1 MANFKKEL
9 EALINSYSK
18 ENESNTPDFIL
29 AEYMINCLHAF
40 EKATNERTK
49 WSVGAVENSE
59 DGALPIFGVSG
70 SFCARALTKKMKE
83 AREYVDKHVQL
94 FGTKPTYRRVAEE
107 LGIKSTAAYSRLRG
121 YRHMMVRRQ

>member
-1 MANFKKEL
+1 
-9 EALINSYSK
+9 
-18 ENESNTPDFIL
+18 
-29 AEYMINCLHAF
+29 MINCLHAF

-49 WSVGAVENSE
+49 WSVGTIENSE
-59 DGALPIFGVSG
+59 DGALPIFGVIG

-94 FGTKPTYRRVAEE
+94 FGTKPTYRKVAEE

>member
-9 EALINSYSK
+9 KALINSYSK

-49 WSVGAVENSE
+49 FIVGTVENIE
-59 DGALPIFGVSG
+59 NVALPI
-70 SFCARALTKKMKE
+70 RALTKKMKE
-83 AREYVDKHVQL
+83 AREYVDKYMKL
-94 FGTKPTYRRVAEE
+94 YGTKPTYRKVAES

-121 YRHMMVRRQ
+121 YRHMMMRRQ